1 MKEEEDEKIYDDDDV
16 ESMPKSR
23 LLQSGPIMR
32 TKTNWFAVA
41 ALAVTHNLGWV
52 FFFSFWLKILKKE
65 SRPR

>member
-32 TKTNWFAVA
+32 TKTN
-41 ALAVTHNLGWV
+41 
-52 FFFSFWLKILKKE
+52 
-65 SRPR
+65 